1 MEPIAPLSAHEL
13 QAEKPP
19 LPTQHTIKET
29 DVATLEP
36 LSGAD
41 NGTEQQ
47 ASVLALS
54 RKKAAALMILLLL
67 LVAQAINQGQEQF
80 IGSQGWANV
89 LAPNQVTN
97 STTQSVAKN
106 QAGHNNTASSH
117 KTANTALTPQ
127 AYIDQLVGKMS
138 LDQKLGQMM
147 MVQFVG
153 STYSLPLATMVNQYH
168 VGSVLLFYANGNI
181 VDKSQLKT
189 LTQDLQRSQ
198 PDLPVSI
205 ALDQEGGTVDR
216 LQDLDGPRPS
226 EATIGASNDPQQ
238 ARAAGAQTAQDL
250 SSYGITLNL
259 APVVDVDT
267 SAYSELHQDQRT
279 FGTTPDTVTRM
290 AQAYLE
296 GLQNNHEVVGTLKH
310 FPGLGNVTI
319 DPHFGIPSVTRS
331 KSELENIDWA
341 PYRTLIKQGQAHAI
355 MVTHEIVT
363 AIDPNLPA
371 SLSPKLIQGI
381 LRDEM
386 GFQGVIMTDS
396 LTMAGITAYYPPDQ
410 AAAIAIEAGSDMI
423 MGASSPDDVTTMIQ
437 GIKQAIT
444 NGNISQSRID
454 ASVQR
459 ILMLK
464 YQMGLLSIPTKK

>member
-1 MEPIAPLSAHEL
+1 MEPIAPLSAHDSEP
-13 QAEKPP
+13 EKPP
-19 LPTQHTIKET
+19 LVNQNTIEEAE
-29 DVATLEP
+29 ATTIES
-36 LSGAD
+36 LSGLD
-41 NGTEQQ
+41 NGQGSL
-47 ASVLALS
+47 ASQPLLS
-54 RKKAAALMILLLL
+54 RKKAAALIILLLL
-67 LVAQAINQGQEQF
+67 LVAQAINMSQEQF

-89 LAPNQVTN
+89 LTPDQVSG
-97 STTQSVAKN
+97 STTQAMTKN
-106 QAGHNNTASSH
+106 QAGQNNATSSR
-117 KTANTALTPQ
+117 KTAKTVVTPQ
-127 AYIDQLVGKMS
+127 AYTNQLVSKMS

-153 STYSLPLATMVNQYH
+153 ATYSLPLATMVNQYH

-189 LTQDLQRSQ
+189 LTHDLQRSQ

-216 LQDLDGPRPS
+216 LQELDGPRPS
-226 EATIGASNDPQQ
+226 EAAIGASHDPQQ
-238 ARAAGAQTAQDL
+238 ARAAGTQTSQDL

-267 SAYSELHQDQRT
+267 AVYSELHQDQRT

-296 GLQNNHEVVGTLKH
+296 GLQENHNVVGTLKH

-319 DPHFGIPSVTRS
+319 DPHYGIPSVTSS

-341 PYRTLIKQGQAHAI
+341 PYRALIKQGQAHAI
-355 MVTHEIVT
+355 MVTHEIVP
-363 AIDPNLPA
+363 AIDPTLPA

-423 MGASSPDDVTTMIQ
+423 MGASNPDDVATMIQ
-437 GIKQAIT
+437 GIKQAIAS
-444 NGNISQSRID
+444 GAISQTRID

-459 ILMLK
+459 ILLLK
-464 YQMGLLSIPTKK
+464 YQMGLLPIPTK